1 MIHKVVPSVIASLNE
16 YIRNEYNLQENMV
29 VLTNPVDMN
38 GKLNPQIDNK
48 LCVFV
53 QHFEEEKLLKNAAY
67 QANAGMNPP
76 MHFNVYLMFIAN
88 FPDPNYLESLRFI
101 SIVLEFFQGI
111 RVFDRSN
118 TPMLSANV
126 EKIAFEYVNLDTEA
140 MRNIWGMIGLKY
152 MPSLI
157 YKLKLLSFTNDLIRE
172 DFPSIIKNP
181 KKSKIDKKLL
191 EEAAIA
197 AATMSA
203 ISSQNEDNKD
213 SR

>member
-181 KKSKIDKKLL
+181 KKSEIDKKLL

-203 ISSQNEDNKD
+203 ISSQNEDNKN

>member
-76 MHFNVYLMFIAN
+76 THFNVYLMFIAN

-181 KKSKIDKKLL
+181 KKSEIDKKLL

-203 ISSQNEDNKD
+203 ISSQNEDNKN

>member
-1 MIHKVVPSVIASLNE
+1 MVHKVVPSVIASLNE

>member
-140 MRNIWGMIGLKY
+140 VRNIWGMIGLKY

>member
-16 YIRNEYNLQENMV
+16 YIRNEYNLQENMI

>member
-140 MRNIWGMIGLKY
+140 MRNMWGMIGLKY

-181 KKSKIDKKLL
+181 KKSEIDKKLL

>member
-181 KKSKIDKKLL
+181 KKSEIDKKLL